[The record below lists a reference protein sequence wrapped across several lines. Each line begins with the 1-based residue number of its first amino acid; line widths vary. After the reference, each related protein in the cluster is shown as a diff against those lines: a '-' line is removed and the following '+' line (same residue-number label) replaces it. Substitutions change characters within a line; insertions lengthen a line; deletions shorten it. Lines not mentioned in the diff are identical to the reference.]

1 MIRTS
6 PFAKLVSAVLFA
18 AVCAYALAYFAR
30 LIEDGRK
37 VVLTEMTAA
46 DSIALEGIALRSEQ
60 PVCPEGEPVFF
71 CESGERAAAG
81 QVVAE
86 RNGERIVADESAI
99 FFKDCDGYE
108 YLSVTEEAFSPELLE
123 KLLCAE
129 KHDTAAGRL
138 VKGRTW
144 YFAAVADAEI
154 VDCGEVKIKLENS
167 DEKINASVVRAFPNG
182 RGKTAALLKIR
193 IGKNEFLS
201 LRRCRGEI
209 ILKEVTGLAVP
220 TNAVIEEGG
229 KTFVNKCTLT
239 GEIPCPVDIIY
250 RSEDFF
256 IISPTDELYPG
267 AKVKMHN
274 A

>member
-6 PFAKLVSAVLFA
+6 LFAKLVSAVLFA

-37 VVLTEMTAA
+37 VVLTEATAA

-81 QVVAE
+81 QVIAE
-86 RNGERIVADESAI
+86 QNGERIVTDESAI
-99 FFKDCDGYE
+99 FFEDCDGYE
-108 YLSVTEEAFSPELLE
+108 YLTITEEEFSPELLE
-123 KLLCAE
+123 KLLSAE

-138 VKGRTW
+138 IKGRTW
-144 YFAAVADAEI
+144 YFAALADTEEI
-154 VDCGEVKIKLENS
+154 GCGVVRVKLEGS
-167 DEKINASVVRAFPNG
+167 DERISASIVRACPDG
-182 RGKTAALLKIR
+182 RGKTAVLLKIR
-193 IGKNEFLS
+193 IGKSEFLS

-209 ILKEVTGLAVP
+209 ILKEVAGLAVP
-220 TNAVIEEGG
+220 TNAVIEEDG

-239 GEIPCPVDIIY
+239 GESSCPVDILY
-250 RSEDFF
+250 RSEDFV